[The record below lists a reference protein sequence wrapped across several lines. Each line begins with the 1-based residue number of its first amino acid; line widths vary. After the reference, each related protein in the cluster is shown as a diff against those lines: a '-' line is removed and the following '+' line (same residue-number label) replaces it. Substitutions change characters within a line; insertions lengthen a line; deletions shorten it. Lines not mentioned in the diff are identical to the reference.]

1 MAAPTPTITNR
12 RARHDY
18 AITETFE
25 CGIVLAGSEV
35 KSIRDGKANLRDSFA
50 RVEDDEVWLY
60 GLHITPYTFSRGD
73 LDPERRRKLLLH
85 KREIV
90 DLARATQDR
99 GISLIPLQL
108 SFKDRR
114 VKVVLGVGRGRKTY
128 DKRQAIAE
136 RDAKREAEKALKS
149 RTRRD
154 PA

>member
-114 VKVVLGVGRGRKTY
+114 VKVVLGVGRGKKTY

-149 RTRRD
+149 RNRD
-154 PA
+154 R